1 MVQLEEAHIDMVL
14 SAIRQELQI
23 GSSLEVELLDHFC
36 CFIEDH
42 MAGGSSFDDSLQK
55 AFRSIAPNGIEEIED
70 ELHLLLSFK
79 PQTTMKRIFYVS
91 AFIVTFSLMFS
102 LLSRHWHWSAGA
114 NYMQLA
120 GNLSL
125 LFLLLPS
132 VSVMAIRNSKL
143 FSKMDIFRML
153 TGILAGVFISTGM
166 IFKALHFPYAN
177 ILFSTGMLVL
187 MFVFLPV
194 FFWQLY
200 KRAYL

>member
-1 MVQLEEAHIDMVL
+1 MVQLDEARIDSVL
-14 SAIRQELQI
+14 SAIRHEFPG
-23 GSSLEVELLDHFC
+23 GSSLEDELLDHFC
-36 CFIEDH
+36 CFIEEQ
-42 MAGGSSFDDSLQK
+42 MADGTGFEESLQK
-55 AFRSIAPNGIEEIED
+55 AFQSIAPHGIEEIEE
-70 ELHLLLSFK
+70 ELHLLLNFK
-79 PQTTMKRIFYVS
+79 PQTIMKRLFYVS

-102 LLSRHWHWSAGA
+102 LLSRHWHWDTGA

-120 GNLSL
+120 GNLAL

-143 FSKMDIFRML
+143 LSKMDIFRMF
-153 TGILAGVFISTGM
+153 TGILAGVALSTGM

-177 ILFSTGMLVL
+177 ILISSGMLAL

-200 KRAYL
+200 KRSY

>member
-1 MVQLEEAHIDMVL
+1 MVQLDEAQIDRVL
-14 SAIRQELQI
+14 SVIRQESPG
-23 GSSLEVELLDHFC
+23 GSSLEDELLDHFC

-42 MAGGSSFDDSLQK
+42 MAGGSSFQESLQR
-55 AFRSIAPNGIEEIED
+55 AYQSITPKGIEEIEE
-70 ELHLLLSFK
+70 ELQLLLNYK
-79 PQTTMKRIFYVS
+79 PQTIMKRIFYVS

-102 LLSRHWHWSAGA
+102 LLGRHWHWEAGA

-120 GNLSL
+120 GNLAL

-132 VSVMAIRNSKL
+132 VSVMAIRNTKL
-143 FSKMDIFRML
+143 LSRTDIFRMF
-153 TGILAGVFISTGM
+153 TGILAGVALSTGM

-177 ILFSTGMLVL
+177 ILISSGMLVL

-200 KRAYL
+200 KRSY